1 MVERSKHQTE
11 KVRSPEMHRCELL
24 QMGEFS
30 TRHKELENVRGEQ
43 DE

>member
-11 KVRSPEMHRCELL
+11 KVRSPEMHRCELF

-30 TRHKELENVRGEQ
+30 TRHKELENRRAKE
-43 DE
+43 